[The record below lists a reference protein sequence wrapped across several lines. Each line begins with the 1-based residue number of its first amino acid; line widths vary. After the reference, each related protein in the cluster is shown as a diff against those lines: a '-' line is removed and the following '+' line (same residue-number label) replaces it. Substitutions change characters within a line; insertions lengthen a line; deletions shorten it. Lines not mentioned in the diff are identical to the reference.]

1 MLATNMI
8 RKDLQSSNLYESSV
22 ALTGNSDFNHH
33 ITRFH
38 FKNAEFKHLKKTKIS
53 SPTIRNNISS
63 DMSFLLFC
71 VYGNP

>member
-38 FKNAEFKHLKKTKIS
+38 FKNAEFKHLKKTKIC
-53 SPTIRNNISS
+53 TVEKYRNEVVLF
-63 DMSFLLFC
+63 MS
-71 VYGNP
+71 NNDIIH